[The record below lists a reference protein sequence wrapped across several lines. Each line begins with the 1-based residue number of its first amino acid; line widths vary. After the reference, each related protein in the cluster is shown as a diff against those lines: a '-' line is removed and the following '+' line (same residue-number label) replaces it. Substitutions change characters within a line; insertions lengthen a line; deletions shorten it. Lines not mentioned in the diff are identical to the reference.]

1 MWISHSLSD
10 STLLLASTSPSFV
23 LISVHHC
30 FLFLDFFRTFSQPS
44 HFFKTYSLYFLFEK
58 TKTNPKRSYP
68 FKTKKKKVVQM
79 FFFFSSNPG
88 CSIFPP
94 LHQQIISALC
104 SGAKGACLSLRYA
117 VPSSCPAVRQLRL

>member
-58 TKTNPKRSYP
+58 KKNIHLKQKKRKLY
-68 FKTKKKKVVQM
+68 KC